1 MIIMLR
7 KQNIRRPIAALL
19 MILGAIMMFLAPE
32 AWIGAILLVLGLSI
46 ELVGISMRKHPS
58 HDQ

>member
-1 MIIMLR
+1 MLR
-7 KQNIRRPIAALL
+7 KPNIRRPIAALL

-46 ELVGISMRKHPS
+46 ELIGISMRTHPS